1 MLLTLTPRFVSVT
14 VLLHVPVNLLH
25 VLDCLR
31 VCVLRAALFLEYL
44 LKLLEARLLEQ
55 DLRPEIILGL
65 LLLINALIQAYLL
78 VFEAGY
84 LTLQLRFIGLLII
97 SYAFEGVQLFE
108 DLLTLC
114 LQLGGILLSLFKLS
128 SDMVDVSL
136 QGQDLLD
143 VVFLLLLML
152 LELE

>member
-1 MLLTLTPRFVSVT
+1 MSVT
-14 VLLHVPVNLLH
+14 VLLHVPVSLLQ

-31 VCVLRAALFLEYL
+31 VCVLRAALFLEHL
-44 LKLLEARLLEQ
+44 LKLLEARLLKQ

-65 LLLINALIQAYLL
+65 LLLINALIQADLL

-84 LTLQLRFIGLLII
+84 LTLQLRLVGLLII
-97 SYAFEGVQLFE
+97 SYAFKGVQLLE
-108 DLLTLC
+108 DLLTLR
-114 LQLGGILLSLFKLS
+114 LQLIGALLTLFELS
-128 SDMVDVSL
+128 SDVIDVSL

-143 VVFLLLLML
+143 VVLLLLLVL